1 MFIIIKRK
9 QAKKSDLGKDAA
21 AIKLYDEVR
30 KVQRFLNSEQEEC
43 LRMLCPVVAHG
54 DHSPT
59 DFCIYIILVICCA
72 VIIQTEIHVKIAS
85 KRGKKIHKT
94 HTNHST
100 QALWTNSSTHTNLS
114 ASTK

>member
-43 LRMLCPVVAHG
+43 LRMFCPVVAHG
-54 DHSPT
+54 DHSAT
-59 DFCIYIILVICCA
+59 DFCIYITLVTGCA
-72 VIIQTEIHVKIAS
+72 VIIQTEIRVKIAS
-85 KRGKKIHKT
+85 KRGKKFRKNTLITAPRHYEQT
-94 HTNHST
+94 V
-100 QALWTNSSTHTNLS
+100 QPALT
-114 ASTK
+114 